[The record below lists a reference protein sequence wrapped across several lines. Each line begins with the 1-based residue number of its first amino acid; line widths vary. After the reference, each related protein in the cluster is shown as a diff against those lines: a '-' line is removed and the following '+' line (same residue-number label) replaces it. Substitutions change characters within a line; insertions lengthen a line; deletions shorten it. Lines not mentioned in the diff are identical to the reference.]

1 MSLLGLALAD
11 VNLVELL
18 LRKRVLVELVMCVVA
33 AQLDRC
39 QVRAQGLLAVT
50 LTVQCR
56 VRQLGAARLRRH
68 QSRNRRIVSIKLRRS
83 AIDPLLMTVVQID
96 LRLAALRSQ
105 FAALGPPLDNVQ
117 LSRVIDER
125 PRRIGLEH
133 DHLVVNV
140 AIVLQDAFL

>member
-1 MSLLGLALAD
+1 MSLPGLALAN

-18 LRKRVLVELVMCVVA
+18 LRKRVLVELVMCVV

-68 QSRNRRIVSIKLRRS
+68 QGRNRRIVSIKLRRS